1 MALDFTVKDVMHHIT
16 VKFVQ
21 AFLPEAKKKY
31 HLKAVFQP
39 ELDIHGIASK
49 AAVYNIQTSPKVI
62 EEGLNAGM
70 ELMHYLAGDG
80 FKLKTPIFNF
90 RIRLPGD
97 YDGTETRLDDGC
109 FPEAGLTVN
118 IGFRNYLKECVT
130 LDFDGIDS
138 SDGFIGA
145 LIDEATNTTDQVVT
159 RDNLLTVLGYELKV
173 EGNEAHSTEVGVYFE
188 AADGTRTKAKAI
200 AVNEPRAVKVIA
212 PPALTTGAAYHIVI
226 VTQSSAKNGS
236 TVLKTVREVKSEY
249 LLIAQD

>member
-1 MALDFTVKDVMHHIT
+1 MALDFTVKDVMHRIT

-90 RIRLPGD
+90 RVRLPGD
-97 YDGTETRLDDGC
+97 YDGTETRLNDGC
-109 FPEAGLTVN
+109 YPEASLTVN
-118 IGFRNYLKECVT
+118 VGFQNYLKEHVT

-138 SDGFIGA
+138 ADGFIGA
-145 LIDEATNTTDQVVT
+145 LTDEATGITDQVVT
-159 RDNLLTVLGYELKV
+159 RDNILAVLGYGLKV
-173 EGNEAHSTEVGVYFE
+173 EGDEAHRAEIGVYFE
-188 AADGTRTKAKAI
+188 AADGTRVKAKAV

-212 PPALTTGAAYHIVI
+212 SPTLVTGAGYHLVI

-236 TVLKTVREVKSEY
+236 TVLKNLREVKSEY
-249 LLIAQD
+249 LLTAQD